1 MSSKGWTWAGINSC
15 AVKLSSKILLQE
27 FGEVW
32 EGTGI
37 YCWYIVQ
44 YFFSLWKCSKSC
56 LWEQINLFL
65 VDKFTIDR
73 WISSRNNGASSSPPH
88 MFLSEKIWDPKE
100 NAGVLQ
106 YYTIYQY
113 DILCVFLCWVHWDLR
128 FKIPIYIWTCFFFLR
143 ILPEEVG
150 REWRVTQSLCLLS
163 SSMYSCWMTLWP
175 SGTPIRHSKT
185 PPEWKMLL
193 SRITDVICNCPID
206 WSMISMCG
214 HQVTDWIQLTVA
226 WSRIPR
232 WFCCLLILMFSWTMV
247 FHMVFK
253 LSTIMESDQKHFLHS
268 RMWVFVAWC
277 MSCGLWHSSPAHI
290 FYWNGVPRPRYG
302 SAQCS
307 MAVKLLNDLGRLNS
321 LWRRN

>member
-128 FKIPIYIWTCFFFLR
+128 FKIPIYIWTCFFFLKDFAWGSWAGMAGHTVP
-143 ILPEEVG
+143 LPLEF
-150 REWRVTQSLCLLS
+150 
-163 SSMYSCWMTLWP
+163 
-175 SGTPIRHSKT
+175 I
-185 PPEWKMLL
+185 
-193 SRITDVICNCPID
+193 DV
-206 WSMISMCG
+206 
-214 HQVTDWIQLTVA
+214 Q
-226 WSRIPR
+226 
-232 WFCCLLILMFSWTMV
+232 
-247 FHMVFK
+247 
-253 LSTIMESDQKHFLHS
+253 
-268 RMWVFVAWC
+268 
-277 MSCGLWHSSPAHI
+277 
-290 FYWNGVPRPRYG
+290 
-302 SAQCS
+302 
-307 MAVKLLNDLGRLNS
+307 LLNDSVAIWDTDSPFQNSARMENVVVANHRRDLQLSHRLIDDIHVWPSSDRLDTTYCS
-321 LWRRN
+321 LK